1 MIRSYHTTVRR
12 LGGRNVLAGCLFC
25 LTILYLFG
33 FWDKPL
39 ESLALEKFMNSG
51 PSTSEPL
58 NVVKSSVDWANI
70 RFAYSPE
77 STTPLPKG
85 RKKVLPR
92 VQHKFGRESRKEAHI
107 REQKRTV
114 VRELTRRNWESYR
127 HYAWKKDALLPL
139 TGGSKDQFSGWAATL
154 VDSLD
159 TLWIMGLKE
168 EFDEAVAAVAEI
180 DFGKSTSGTVNIF
193 ETTIRYL
200 GGLIA
205 AYDLSKRPVL
215 LEKAVELGDM
225 IFAGFNTPNRMP
237 VDMMSFETAQKGT
250 GLTVEHSVVSASPG
264 TLSMEMTR
272 LSQLTGDDKYYS
284 AISRITDLF
293 YEGRNKTALPGMF
306 PMFVSMSHEDVTSGS
321 VFTLAGCADSL
332 YEYFPKMHAL
342 LSGLEPKYAAL
353 AESFIETAK
362 KHLFFRPM
370 VPDNADI
377 LISGNVNI
385 QADGSPLLD
394 PESEHL
400 ACFIGGTVALAGRLL
415 SSRENVATGVRLA
428 RGCAYVYAAFPTG
441 MMPERF
447 NMIPCSD
454 PANCTWNE
462 TTWFKG
468 RYLRPEYKEHL
479 PKGFTTA
486 KDPRYILRPEA
497 IESVFYLWRITGD
510 KEWQD
515 AAWNMWQAVANG
527 TAAPHG
533 SAAVMDVTIA
543 KDKLPQEDYME
554 ASSLVRP
561 FLPLLSCY
569 LANLSIS
576 QSFWMAETLKYFYLV
591 FSPPDLIDLDKY
603 VLNTEAHPFL
613 RPT

>member
-1 MIRSYHTTVRR
+1 
-12 LGGRNVLAGCLFC
+12 
-25 LTILYLFG
+25 
-33 FWDKPL
+33 
-39 ESLALEKFMNSG
+39 
-51 PSTSEPL
+51 
-58 NVVKSSVDWANI
+58 
-70 RFAYSPE
+70 
-77 STTPLPKG
+77 
-85 RKKVLPR
+85 
-92 VQHKFGRESRKEAHI
+92 VQHKFGRESKKEARI
-107 REQKRTV
+107 REHKRTA

-180 DFGKSTSGTVNIF
+180 DFGTSTSGTVNIF

-353 AESFIETAK
+353 TESFIETAK

-415 SSRENVATGVRLA
+415 SSPENVATGARLA
-428 RGCAYVYAAFPTG
+428 RGCAYAYAAFQTG

-454 PANCTWNE
+454 PANCPWNE
-462 TTWFKG
+462 KTWFEGKS
-468 RYLRPEYKEHL
+468 LRPEYKEHL

-515 AAWNMWQAVANG
+515 YAWDMFQAVTNG
-527 TAAPHG
+527 TKAEFG

-554 ASSLVRP
+554 VS
-561 FLPLLSCY
+561 
-569 LANLSIS
+569 
-576 QSFWMAETLKYFYLV
+576 
-591 FSPPDLIDLDKY
+591 
-603 VLNTEAHPFL
+603 
-613 RPT
+613 